1 MNEQEFFQQGPEL
14 RNTWESD
21 QFLQSCLRR
30 LLPAAT
36 FTEISPG
43 LAILGERAIGEM
55 LAYAADAE
63 RNPPLHIPYDPWG
76 RRIDEIRVADGWKQL
91 HRVAAEEGIVATGYE
106 RRQGEHSRV
115 HQFARLYVYHPS
127 SAICSCPLAMT
138 DGAARI
144 IEMHGTDAMRNR
156 ALWRLTSRDPETFWT
171 SGQWMTERAGGSDV
185 SRTETIARQSGDS
198 FRLYGTKWFTSATT
212 SQMAFTL
219 ARIATDGEVSLQL
232 SLFYVELRDEQNKLN
247 NIRINRLKDKL
258 GTRALPTAELTLDGT
273 PATLVGESGKGV
285 RTIATLLNITRL
297 YNACSAASQMR
308 RAVALATDYARKRV
322 AFGRP
327 LTEHVLHARTLS
339 TLESE
344 TRGATLMVLHAA
356 VLLGRDET
364 GIATET
370 ERKLLRLLTPV
381 TKLYTAKQC
390 VAVCSEA
397 LESFGGAGYVE
408 DTGLPVLLR
417 DAQVLSIWEGTT
429 NVLSLDLL
437 RAASKDNSIPLWLDD
452 VNARLDALPKR
463 ELSDVTAVIRRRIQA
478 FTQML
483 KGTDLESEARRL
495 AYAMARIHGAVLL
508 AEQAAWETVQAE
520 SIATGASES
529 LELWLS
535 REIVTA

>member
-14 RNTWESD
+14 RNTWEND
-21 QFLQSCLRR
+21 PFLQACLQR

-36 FTEISPG
+36 FAEISPG
-43 LAILGERAIGEM
+43 LAQLGERAAGEM
-55 LAYAADAE
+55 LTCAADAE
-63 RNPPLHIPYDPWG
+63 RNPPVHVPYDSWG
-76 RRIDEIRVADGWKQL
+76 RRVDEIRVADGWKQL
-91 HRVAAEEGIVATGYE
+91 HRIAAEEGIVATAHE
-106 RRQGEHSRV
+106 RKQREHSRV
-115 HQFARLYVYHPS
+115 HQFARLYLYHPS

-144 IEMHGTDAMRNR
+144 IELHGSEAMRER
-156 ALWRLTSRDPETFWT
+156 ALRRLTSRDPDAFWT

-185 SRTETIARQSGDS
+185 SRTQTVARKTAEG
-198 FRLYGTKWFTSATT
+198 FRLHGTKWFTSATT

-219 ARIATDGEVSLQL
+219 ARVESGGEVSPHL
-232 SLFYVELRDEQNKLN
+232 SLFYVELRDEQDQLKA
-247 NIRINRLKDKL
+247 IRINRLKDKL

-273 PATLVGESGKGV
+273 PATLVGEPGKGV

-308 RAVALATDYARKRV
+308 RAVALATDYAHKRV
-322 AFGRP
+322 AFGKP
-327 LTEHVLHARTLS
+327 LTEHALHAKTMAA
-339 TLESE
+339 LESE

-356 VLLGRDET
+356 ALLGRDET
-364 GIATET
+364 DIATET

-397 LESFGGAGYVE
+397 VESFGGAGYVE
-408 DTGLPVLLR
+408 DTGVPVLLR

-452 VNARLDALPKR
+452 VNARLEALR
-463 ELSDVTAVIRRRIQA
+463 SAELSKAVGVIRERIRA
-478 FTQML
+478 FTDL
-483 KGTDLESEARRL
+483 VKGPDLEAQARRL

-508 AEQAAWETVQAE
+508 AEQAAWESGQA
-520 SIATGASES
+520 AAANGARES
-529 LELWLS
+529 LELWLL

>member
-1 MNEQEFFQQGPEL
+1 MNEQEFFQQAPEL
-14 RNTWESD
+14 GNTWEHD
-21 QFLQSCLRR
+21 PFLQSCLRR
-30 LLPAAT
+30 LLPAETYA
-36 FTEISPG
+36 EISPG
-43 LAILGERAIGEM
+43 LARLGERAAGEM
-55 LAYAADAE
+55 LRHAADAE
-63 RNPPLHIPYDPWG
+63 RHPPVHIPYDPWG
-76 RRIDEIRVADGWKQL
+76 HRVDDIRVADGWKQL
-91 HRVAAEEGIVATGYE
+91 HRIAAEEGIVATAYE
-106 RRQGEHSRV
+106 RKQHEHSRL
-115 HQFARLYVYHPS
+115 HQFARLYLYHPS

-144 IEMHGTDAMRNR
+144 IEMHGTDAVRSR
-156 ALWRLTSRDPETFWT
+156 ALQHLTSRDPETFWT

-185 SRTETIARQSGDS
+185 SRTETVARKSGDDY
-198 FRLYGTKWFTSATT
+198 RLYGTKWFTSATT

-219 ARIATDGEVSLQL
+219 ARIETDGDLAPQL
-232 SLFYVELRDEQNKLN
+232 SLLYVELRDEKDQLN

-258 GTRALPTAELTLDGT
+258 GTRALPTAELTLEGT
-273 PATLVGESGKGV
+273 PATLVGETGKGV

-308 RAVALATDYARKRV
+308 RAVAIATDYAHKRI
-322 AFGRP
+322 AFGKP
-327 LTEHVLHARTLS
+327 LIEHALHAQTL
-339 TLESE
+339 TALECE

-356 VLLGRDET
+356 ALLGRDET
-364 GIATET
+364 GVASET

-437 RAASKDNSIPLWLDD
+437 RAANKDHSFPLWLDD
-452 VNARLDALPKR
+452 VNARLDALPDR
-463 ELSDVTAVIRRRIQA
+463 ELFDTVAVIRRRIQA
-478 FTQML
+478 FTLML
-483 KGTDLESEARRL
+483 KGSDLESEARKL

-508 AEQAAWETVQAE
+508 AEQAAWESRQPE
-520 SIATGASES
+520 GATGARES
-529 LELWLS
+529 LEQWLS
-535 REIVTA
+535 RKIVTA